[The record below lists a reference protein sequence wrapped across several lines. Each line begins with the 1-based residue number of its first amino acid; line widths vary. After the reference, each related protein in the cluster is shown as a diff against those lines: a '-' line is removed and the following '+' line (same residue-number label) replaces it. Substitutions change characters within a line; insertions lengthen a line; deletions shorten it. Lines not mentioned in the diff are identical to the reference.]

1 MGSSLLIDGN
11 MHGYDNES
19 EIVDMI
25 QLEFCSHKETGMIF
39 PPHWHEELVL
49 MYVKSGILLL
59 NCEGENYVVNE
70 KCIAVINPNEIHSA
84 EAPEQN
90 LEYYVMKINILQLM
104 GTQVTPAQAD
114 YTRQLLRKEI
124 RFENIIEADE
134 ILHSYI
140 RNIIHEYKTRKE
152 GYQLAIRGAVYQ
164 ILSMLMREYFKTTSG
179 QSAIEFQYRRLEQ
192 IKPAISFMENHLAEK
207 INLGML
213 SEETHLSTIQFSR
226 IFKIIT
232 GVTPMDYL
240 NQLRVQKA
248 ADLLLTTNETIIEI
262 AMKAGFTD
270 SNYFS
275 RIFKKYRNITPSGF
289 RKKYIKE
296 IS

>member
-1 MGSSLLIDGN
+1 

-19 EIVDMI
+19 EFVDII
-25 QLEFCSHKETGMIF
+25 QLEFCSRKETGLIF

-49 MYVKSGILLL
+49 MYVMTGVLLL
-59 NCEGENYVVNE
+59 KCEGENYVINE

-90 LEYYVMKINILQLM
+90 PEYYVMKINILQLM
-104 GTQVTPAQAD
+104 GTQVTLAQTD
-114 YTRQLLRKEI
+114 YAKQLLRKEI
-124 RFENIIEADE
+124 SFENIIEADE
-134 ILHSYI
+134 ILLSYI
-140 RNIIHEYKTRKE
+140 KNIIHEYKTRKE

-164 ILSMLMREYFKTTSG
+164 ILAILMREYFKTTKG
-179 QSAIEFQYRRLEQ
+179 QSAIGFQYRRLEQ

-207 INLGML
+207 INLSKL
-213 SEETHLSTIQFSR
+213 SEETHLSAIQFSR

-232 GVTPMDYL
+232 GATPMDYL

-262 AMKAGFTD
+262 AMKTGFTD

-275 RIFKKYRNITPSGF
+275 RIFKKYRNITPSDF
-289 RKKYIKE
+289 RIKYVRE
-296 IS
+296 NS